1 MAMSLEDELKTL
13 RHAMELV
20 ENQRDE
26 LRSELNEAREEI
38 AQLKEEWAGIEHMYQ
53 DAVSEKDELE
63 GILKEVSESQDQNIK
78 LINELKRELKAQG
91 RETVLEPGQEITIT
105 IKVGR

>member
-1 MAMSLEDELKTL
+1 MVMNLEDELKTL
-13 RHAMELV
+13 RYAMELV
-20 ENQRDE
+20 EKQRDG
-26 LRSELNEAREEI
+26 LRRECENLARAHDSAVSQRNLMEKQRDNLALALNEA
-38 AQLKEEWAGIEHMYQ
+38 KEN
-53 DAVSEKDELE
+53 
-63 GILKEVSESQDQNIK
+63 QDQNIK